1 MTDVLDRL
9 KNAIGSAR
17 RRLASVWRIAR
28 WEAKRSVGTI
38 DRRTAAF
45 GAIII
50 VLTAAVV
57 GSVAVAGSAGLAID
71 RDIYRVGVDADNPY
85 YPVVAESSQLAPAEP
100 NQEALATGDL
110 DVLINHPGEDVV
122 TWYVAETE
130 KGSAAHSTLVTSID
144 RYNERRMADE
154 PNESAAYPVR
164 VDLQYVSRQSDATTP
179 GGSDDGTQSDRAAEG
194 GSADTAE
201 GTDTSDSSGDGTAG
215 AASDEDRSTD
225 DSTGGSIPSIGGQ
238 AFGGSQSGS
247 PATIQPP
254 FPFGSLLLAF
264 IFLVPMNFVIQ
275 AYGGTMLNERINRR
289 GELLLVA
296 PLARTTIIAGKTLP
310 YLLAAIVLTAIIA
323 AVVGGGLLS
332 VLAVIPIALGF
343 LSATFVAA
351 MIARSFKELTFVTV
365 TIAVL
370 VTTYAFVPAI
380 FTNVTP
386 IALIS
391 PLSIVVMD
399 LQGEAVSI
407 GEYLFSTGP
416 FYAGSAVLFVL
427 GSGIYREED
436 MFTQKPIPAKVIDA
450 LNAQL
455 SGYASVGLWT
465 ALFVPF
471 VFTAELLAIAI
482 LYVAPIELSIP
493 VLLVTI
499 ALIEELAKSVH
510 VYAGYARSRFERRLP
525 VTVGLGI
532 VSGVGFFLAEKFTA
546 IAQVVGLPELA
557 IGQAAFAPTGLTPT
571 LAVGLLAAPL
581 VLHTVTATITA
592 VGARDGRL
600 VYASALV
607 IATIV
612 HAAYNYGVV
621 MLYA

>member
-1 MTDVLDRL
+1 M
-9 KNAIGSAR
+9 
-17 RRLASVWRIAR
+17 WRIAR
-28 WEAKRSVGTI
+28 WETSRSVGTI
-38 DRRTAAF
+38 DRRTAVL

-50 VLTAAVV
+50 ILTGAVV

-71 RDIYRVGVDADNPY
+71 RDIYRVGIDTENPY
-85 YPVVAESSQLAPAEP
+85 YPVVAESTQLAAAEP
-100 NQEALATGDL
+100 SQDALAGGEL
-110 DVLINHPGEDVV
+110 DILVDQPGEDVI
-122 TWYVAETE
+122 TWYVAESE
-130 KGSAAHSTLVTSID
+130 KGAAAHSTLLSAID
-144 RYNERRMADE
+144 RYNEHRMAAE

-179 GGSDDGTQSDRAAEG
+179 GGSADGTRSDRSAGDGDEDTTG
-194 GSADTAE
+194 GADTSGSSADETAR
-201 GTDTSDSSGDGTAG
+201 D
-215 AASDEDRSTD
+215 ASDG
-225 DSTGGSIPSIGGQ
+225 DSATEETTGGPIPSIGTQ
-238 AFGGSQSGS
+238 AFGGPQSGS
-247 PATIQPP
+247 PAAIQPP
-254 FPFGSLLLAF
+254 FPFSSLLLAF
-264 IFLVPMNFVIQ
+264 LFLVPMNFVSQ
-275 AYGGTMLNERINRR
+275 AYGGTILNERINRR

-310 YLLAAIVLTAIIA
+310 YLLAAIAVTAIIA
-323 AVVGGGLLS
+323 TIVGGGLLS
-332 VLAVIPIALGF
+332 VLAVLPIALGF

-351 MIARSFKELTFVTV
+351 MVARSFKELTFVTV

-399 LQGEAVSI
+399 LQGETVSI

-436 MFTQKPIPAKVIDA
+436 MFTQKPISAKGIDA

-525 VTVGLGI
+525 VAVGLGI
-532 VSGVGFFLAEKFTA
+532 ASGVGFFFAEKFTA

-557 IGQAAFAPTGLTPT
+557 IGQAAFAPAGLTPT

-592 VGARDGRL
+592 VGARDDRL
-600 VYASALV
+600 VYVSALV
-607 IATIV
+607 IATVV